1 MEPEENGAKNA
12 VSWKYG
18 FLRPKEYNSYAF
30 PTMSARLQGNAQN
43 DVIYVQN
50 VLQHRKTYIFNVCA
64 VLLFLILEI

>member
-1 MEPEENGAKNA
+1 
-12 VSWKYG
+12 
-18 FLRPKEYNSYAF
+18 
-30 PTMSARLQGNAQN
+30 MSARLQGNAQN